1 MTMEIETEKLMPVE
15 CGGLFSDLRGQR
27 FGCILA
33 DPPWSYANDKPP
45 IDWRP
50 YRDRG
55 ETPQSVNHYYETM
68 TLDQIMAMPVNEI
81 AAKDSVLF
89 MWATVPLMPEAFRV
103 MEAWGYKYKT
113 MLTWEKEN
121 GKGMGYWF
129 RGVTE
134 HVLFGVRGNVK
145 AFRSPVKNLLRN
157 KVGRHS
163 AKPQQFH
170 EIIESVTP
178 QMERVELFGRYAR
191 ANWTTWGNQVE
202 RDLLSPENVKVMAP
216 PRRSLNSNRKLIG
229 GCHARRV
236 VLLRYLR
243 RISTRMTM

>member
-15 CGGLFSDLRGQR
+15 CGDLFSALRGQR

-33 DPPWSYANDKPP
+33 DPPWQYANDGGAPVP
-45 IDWRP
+45 WRP
-50 YRDRG
+50 WVERG
-55 ETPQSVNHYYETM
+55 EKLQCIEAYYPTM
-68 TLDQIMAMPVNEI
+68 PLSEIMAMPVHEI
-81 AAKDSVLF
+81 AEKDSVCF
-89 MWATVPLMPEAFRV
+89 MWATVPLMGEAFRV

-178 QMERVELFGRYAR
+178 QMERVELFARYERPGWKA
-191 ANWTTWGNQVE
+191 WGNEVE
-202 RDLLSPENVKVMAP
+202 RDLFSPENADGDGRREETP
-216 PRRSLNSNRKLIG
+216 PSQTTSSPFHPPSCSVSSGARKE
-229 GCHARRV
+229 
-236 VLLRYLR
+236 
-243 RISTRMTM
+243 M

>member
-1 MTMEIETEKLMPVE
+1 MSASPITPKTPSHPTDFNSERVSV
-15 CGGLFSDLRGQR
+15 GSDDLFCDLRGKT
-27 FGCILA
+27 FDCILA
-33 DPPWSYANDKPP
+33 DPPWSYQCTDPTCSPGGK
-45 IDWRP
+45 
-50 YRDRG
+50 
-55 ETPQSVNHYYETM
+55 ETGFSGGIGTYYETM
-68 TLDQIMAMPVNEI
+68 PIDQIMDLPVKEI
-81 AAKDSVLF
+81 AAKDSVCF

-178 QMERVELFGRYAR
+178 GMDRVELFGRYAR
-191 ANWTTWGNQVE
+191 PNWTTWGNEVE
-202 RDLLSPENVKVMAP
+202 RDLLSPQNNQDHQP
-216 PRRSLNSNRKLIG
+216 S
-229 GCHARRV
+229 
-236 VLLRYLR
+236 
-243 RISTRMTM
+243 

>member
-1 MTMEIETEKLMPVE
+1 M
-15 CGGLFSDLRGQR
+15 
-27 FGCILA
+27 
-33 DPPWSYANDKPP
+33 
-45 IDWRP
+45 
-50 YRDRG
+50 RG
-55 ETPQSVNHYYETM
+55 EHPASANHYYKTM
-68 TLDQIMAMPVNEI
+68 PLDQIMAMPVQEI

-121 GKGMGYWF
+121 GSGMGYWF

-157 KVGRHS
+157 KVGKHS

-191 ANWTTWGNQVE
+191 TNWTTWGNQVE
-202 RDLLSPENVKVMAP
+202 RDLLSPENAESI
-216 PRRSLNSNRKLIG
+216 RAANDL
-229 GCHARRV
+229 
-236 VLLRYLR
+236 
-243 RISTRMTM
+243 

>member
-1 MTMEIETEKLMPVE
+1 MRPPSPTPNQTGDLPAVA
-15 CGGLFSDLRGQR
+15 CADLFSDLRGKT

-33 DPPWSYANDKPP
+33 DPPWSYDTAEPTVQ
-45 IDWRP
+45 WRP
-50 YRDRG
+50 YLDRG
-55 ETPQSVNHYYETM
+55 ENAGSVNHYYDTM
-68 TLDQIMAMPVNEI
+68 PLSEIMAMPVHEI

-89 MWATVPLMPEAFRV
+89 MWATVPLLPEAIRT

-121 GKGMGYWF
+121 GTGMGYWF

-202 RDLLSPENVKVMAP
+202 RDLLSPENDQADT
-216 PRRSLNSNRKLIG
+216 RRQ
-229 GCHARRV
+229 
-236 VLLRYLR
+236 
-243 RISTRMTM
+243 

>member
-1 MTMEIETEKLMPVE
+1 MSATDSASKTNSPAHVVANDAL
-15 CGGLFSDLRGQR
+15 LSDLRGR
-27 FGCILA
+27 KFGCVLA
-33 DPPWSYANDKPP
+33 DPPWSYECTDPTCSP
-45 IDWRP
+45 GGR
-50 YRDRG
+50 
-55 ETPQSVNHYYETM
+55 ETGFSGGIGTYYETM
-68 TLDQIMAMPVNEI
+68 PLDQIMAMPIHEI
-81 AAKDSVLF
+81 TAPDSVLF

-178 QMERVELFGRYAR
+178 KMERVELFGRYAR

-202 RDLLSPENVKVMAP
+202 RDLLSPENANLTDS
-216 PRRSLNSNRKLIG
+216 PR
-229 GCHARRV
+229 
-236 VLLRYLR
+236 
-243 RISTRMTM
+243 

>member
-1 MTMEIETEKLMPVE
+1 MSATDSASKTNSPAHVVASDA
-15 CGGLFSDLRGQR
+15 LFSDLRGR
-27 FGCILA
+27 KFGCILA
-33 DPPWSYANDKPP
+33 DPPWSYASDSVTVPM
-45 IDWRP
+45 RP
-50 YRDRG
+50 WVERG
-55 ETPQSVNHYYETM
+55 EKLQSVNAYYDTM
-68 TLDQIMAMPVNEI
+68 PLAEIMAMPVREI
-81 AAKDSVLF
+81 SEPDAVLF
-89 MWATVPLMPEAFRV
+89 LWATVPLMPEAFRV

-202 RDLLSPENVKVMAP
+202 RDLLSPENVEWWH
-216 PRRSLNSNRKLIG
+216 RRSNL
-229 GCHARRV
+229 
-236 VLLRYLR
+236 
-243 RISTRMTM
+243 

>member
-1 MTMEIETEKLMPVE
+1 M
-15 CGGLFSDLRGQR
+15 SDLFCGLGGRR

-33 DPPWSYANDKPP
+33 DPPWSYECKSPTAGNFETLD
-45 IDWRP
+45 
-50 YRDRG
+50 G
-55 ETPQSVNHYYETM
+55 ETNPAGIDHYYQT
-68 TLDQIMAMPVNEI
+68 MPVEEI
-81 AAKDSVLF
+81 AAMPIKEIAAPDSVLF

-103 MEAWGYKYKT
+103 MDAWGYRYKT

-178 QMERVELFGRYAR
+178 QMERVELFARYDR
-191 ANWTTWGNQVE
+191 PGWTAWGNQVE
-202 RDLLSPENVKVMAP
+202 RDLLSPQNDEM
-216 PRRSLNSNRKLIG
+216 RDRSDSGTSQAEQPSESK
-229 GCHARRV
+229 
-236 VLLRYLR
+236 
-243 RISTRMTM
+243 

>member
-1 MTMEIETEKLMPVE
+1 MSATDSASKTNSPAHVVASDA
-15 CGGLFSDLRGQR
+15 LFSDLRGR
-27 FGCILA
+27 KFGCVLA
-33 DPPWSYANDKPP
+33 DPPWSYAAEAPP
-45 IDWRP
+45 IRSDQVEGRKGI
-50 YRDRG
+50 YQG
-55 ETPQSVNHYYETM
+55 IGYYYDTM
-68 TLDQIMAMPVNEI
+68 TVDQICQMPVREI
-81 AAKDSVLF
+81 SERDSVLF
-89 MWATVPLMPEAFRV
+89 LWATVPLLPEALRV

-145 AFRSPVKNLLRN
+145 AFRSPVKNMLRN

-191 ANWTTWGNQVE
+191 ENWTTWGNQVE
-202 RDLLSPENVKVMAP
+202 RDLLSPW
-216 PRRSLNSNRKLIG
+216 NS
-229 GCHARRV
+229 
-236 VLLRYLR
+236 
-243 RISTRMTM
+243 

>member
-1 MTMEIETEKLMPVE
+1 MSATDSASKTNLPAHVVASDA
-15 CGGLFSDLRGQR
+15 LFSDLRGQR

-33 DPPWSYANDKPP
+33 DPPWSYDTDSAPASAGG
-45 IDWRP
+45 RP
-50 YRDRG
+50 CLDRG
-55 ETPQSVNHYYETM
+55 EKPHSVNHYYQTM
-68 TLDQIMAMPVNEI
+68 TLSEIMAMPVHEI
-81 AAKDSVLF
+81 AAKDSVCF

-121 GKGMGYWF
+121 GSGMGYWF

-134 HVLFGVRGNVK
+134 HVLLGVRGNVK
-145 AFRSPVKNLLRN
+145 AFRSPIKNLLRN

-202 RDLLSPENVKVMAP
+202 RDLLSPEN
-216 PRRSLNSNRKLIG
+216 
-229 GCHARRV
+229 
-236 VLLRYLR
+236 
-243 RISTRMTM
+243 T

>member
-1 MTMEIETEKLMPVE
+1 MSATDSASKTNSPAHVVASDA
-15 CGGLFSDLRGQR
+15 LFSDLRGQR

-33 DPPWSYANDKPP
+33 DPPWSYEAKTPP
-45 IDWRP
+45 VPELRP
-50 YRDRG
+50 CQIRG
-55 ETPQSVNHYYETM
+55 ATPAHVSHYYDTM
-68 TLDQIMAMPVNEI
+68 SVQEICAMPVRDISE
-81 AAKDSVLF
+81 KDAVLF
-89 MWATVPLMPEAFRV
+89 LWATVPLMPEALRV

-202 RDLLSPENVKVMAP
+202 RDLLSPENETSP
-216 PRRSLNSNRKLIG
+216 
-229 GCHARRV
+229 
-236 VLLRYLR
+236 
-243 RISTRMTM
+243 STGANE